1 MQLQTLSKL
10 SVVGVSFDPLV
21 QTYLLASCTASTVT
35 LTACTSLPDLRAS
48 LGDRCKLFYCERV
61 DKKLKGL
68 ARQQQDD
75 SSIVMSPI
83 PAGDEEYVAIGKV
96 IAGAVKIQ
104 GGRPELRR
112 AYQEALQAYVYGAQ
126 ARIEELQVQVSSDE
140 EEVKVDDTI
149 LKETA

>member
-48 LGDRCKLFYCERV
+48 LGGRCKLFYCERV

-68 ARQQQDD
+68 ARQQGDD

-96 IAGAVKIQ
+96 IAGTVKIQ

-112 AYQEALQAYVYGAQ
+112 AYQEAVQAYVYGAQ

>member
-1 MQLQTLSKL
+1 
-10 SVVGVSFDPLV
+10 
-21 QTYLLASCTASTVT
+21 VT
-35 LTACTSLPDLRAS
+35 LTASTSLPDLRAS
-48 LGDRCKLFYCERV
+48 LKQLGGRCKLFYCERV

-68 ARQQQDD
+68 ARQQGDD
-75 SSIVMSPI
+75 SNIVMSPI

-96 IAGAVKIQ
+96 IGGTVKIQ

-140 EEVKVDDTI
+140 EEVKVDENI